1 MRGRALLRGPGEAVS
16 GAAVGAP
23 GHPDLPPHLP
33 PAPEPG
39 SGPTAPGGRRARE
52 AGAGR
57 GRLQLGREWPG
68 GAVERGAER
77 DAGSGR
83 TLRDGT
89 EQGEQGLEGSRG
101 VEGGGR
107 PEKGEDRGQG
117 SGTPVPRAPRTE
129 GSTPLRAVWMP
140 SAGDPLNSV
149 TSAQRGIKMAEGQDA
164 GPASSDRRIHE
175 PSTAW
180 GADLTGCLP
189 FPEVQEREALP
200 PLGTFLLPRP
210 VGSGSGRQLRGRE
223 LGG

>member
-1 MRGRALLRGPGEAVS
+1 MALLRGPGEAVS

-23 GHPDLPPHLP
+23 GRPDLPPHLP

-57 GRLQLGREWPG
+57 ARLQLGREWPG

-89 EQGEQGLEGSRG
+89 EQGEQGLEGRRG

-117 SGTPVPRAPRTE
+117 SGTPVQRAPRTE
-129 GSTPLRAVWMP
+129 GSTPLGVSLRGGVRARRGGVGREGAEM
-140 SAGDPLNSV
+140 
-149 TSAQRGIKMAEGQDA
+149 QRGTR
-164 GPASSDRRIHE
+164 GPK
-175 PSTAW
+175 
-180 GADLTGCLP
+180 
-189 FPEVQEREALP
+189 
-200 PLGTFLLPRP
+200 
-210 VGSGSGRQLRGRE
+210 GR
-223 LGG
+223 